1 MGTGVVSGLASMFP
15 FGAGSLA
22 LKIITLAFFFLNLII
37 FVVLLTV
44 TLARYWMFPYVSAF
58 NL

>member
-37 FVVLLTV
+37 FVVLLMV

-58 NL
+58 TL